1 MPTSRFAHC
10 DERINDDSFYRY
22 FVPTARLLN
31 PGTSCPGR
39 EFLLNWLDEGALYS
53 SIGLFLREDLGRGD
67 ITTQSVLTRNA
78 RAKGRFVAAEEMVVA
93 GLEAAEEVFASLDPQ
108 LQLEAFTADG
118 EEVEA
123 GKVIA
128 RTSGFADVLLAGE
141 QVALNLLQ
149 HLSGIATITRQFVG
163 TVEGTKAKITDTRKT
178 TPGLRMLE
186 KYAVLLGGGVNHRYG
201 LDDSICIKANHA
213 AIAGGL
219 GVAVR
224 SARERIGHV
233 HKIAVEVA
241 SKNEISEA
249 IEGGTNILVIDGAAA
264 AAAKDLIDDVRKL
277 SPGITLEL
285 SGLVT
290 LENVRAYA
298 EAGADLIRVDALTQ
312 SVRAMDISFQIQPG

>member
-1 MPTSRFAHC
+1 
-10 DERINDDSFYRY
+10 
-22 FVPTARLLN
+22 V
-31 PGTSCPGR
+31 
-39 EFLLNWLDEGALYS
+39 NWLDEGALYS

-67 ITTQSVLTRNA
+67 ITTQSVLMRNA
-78 RAKGRFVAAEEMVVA
+78 RAKGRFVAGEKMVVA
-93 GLEAAEEVFASLDPQ
+93 GLEAAEEVFITLDPQ
-108 LQLEAFTADG
+108 QQIEAFAADG

-141 QVALNLLQ
+141 RTALNLLQ
-149 HLSGIATITRQFVG
+149 HLSGIATITRKFVG
-163 TVEGTKAKITDTRKT
+163 AIEGTNAKIADTRKT

-201 LDDSICIKANHA
+201 LDDGICIKANHA

-241 SKNEISEA
+241 SRNEISEA
-249 IEGGTNILVIDGAAA
+249 IESGTNILVIEGSSAVDT
-264 AAAKDLIDDVRKL
+264 KDLIDHARKL
-277 SPGITLEL
+277 SSGITVEL
-285 SGLVT
+285 SGLIT
-290 LENVRAYA
+290 FENVRAYA